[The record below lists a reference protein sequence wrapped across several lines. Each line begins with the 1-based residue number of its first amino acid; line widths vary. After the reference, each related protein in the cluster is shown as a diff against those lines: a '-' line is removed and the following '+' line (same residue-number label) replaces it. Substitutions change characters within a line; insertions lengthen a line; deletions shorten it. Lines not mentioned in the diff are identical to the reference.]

1 MERNCLV
8 EVKRS
13 YLELAI
19 AVFGIFLVL
28 HLLFAVSNIY
38 LLTQCDFEA
47 PYKAEILRIG
57 AFFVPLGTG
66 VMTFVS
72 NESLGEPSSPKPA
85 ENAKPGEKS

>member
-1 MERNCLV
+1 M
-8 EVKRS
+8 KRG
-13 YLELAI
+13 YTILELAI
-19 AVFGIFLVL
+19 VMGGICLIL

-47 PYKAEILRIG
+47 PYKAEILRVG

-72 NESLGEPSSPKPA
+72 NESLESLPRLNQQKI
-85 ENAKPGEKS
+85 